1 MSKGIIYLIQPSEL
15 IGTNRYK
22 IGCSNSPT
30 LTRCINGYKTGSRYI
45 SINECINPFVL
56 EKKIINE
63 FNKLFKLIAGHEIFE
78 GDENLMCAIFMKIIT
93 EYKTKH
99 NNFEIKCIK
108 LNKNNIYCKKYKCV
122 KCNKEFAHFQSRWR
136 HEKTCKIN
144 EMNII
149 NEIKEI
155 KTKITQLETKP
166 SIINYNTN
174 TTNNIQNII
183 IATPSSLENIN
194 NINPQQENFNTNSNC
209 NNILKINSY
218 CITTQNNNISM
229 IDTKLNSI
237 IKTGKDEIVMSNNF
251 IISNNID
258 STEYHY
264 DSSDIE
270 SDDEV
275 NSKKLAAFRK
285 MFPVENIA
293 SSDSESD
300 DEVCEIII
308 KNITY
313 ILENNNIYTKLLN
326 GSKGLL
332 YGTYSNGKIKKI
344 KK

>member
-56 EKKIINE
+56 EKNIINE

-122 KCNKEFAHFQSRWR
+122 KCNKDFAHFQSRWR

-144 EMNII
+144 ETNII
-149 NEIKEI
+149 NKIKKI
-155 KTKITQLETKP
+155 KTKIAQLETKP

-183 IATPSSLENIN
+183 IATPSSSENIN
-194 NINPQQENFNTNSNC
+194 NINPQQENFNMNSNC
-209 NNILKINSY
+209 NCN
-218 CITTQNNNISM
+218 CNNNILI

-237 IKTGKDEIVMSNNF
+237 IKTGKDEIVMSNYV
-251 IISNNID
+251 ISSNNVD
-258 STEYHY
+258 FTKYHY
-264 DSSDIE
+264 ESSDIK

-285 MFPVENIA
+285 MFPVKNMTND
-293 SSDSESD
+293 DSESD
-300 DEVCEIII
+300 NEVCEIII
-308 KNITY
+308 KGITF
-313 ILENNNIYTKLLN
+313 ILENNNIYTKLSN

-344 KK
+344 KKV